1 MWGLSRNPLMGDEM
15 FDMPNREDVMQE
27 LAYKLC
33 ERRIWF
39 EENDWQLWE
48 LWGMLDDLDSGSS

>member
-1 MWGLSRNPLMGDEM
+1 MKRNPLMGDEM
-15 FDMPNREDVMQE
+15 SDKPKREDVMYE

-33 ERRIWF
+33 ERRIRF

-48 LWGMLDDLDSGSS
+48 LWGMLDDLDSDSR